1 MYLIPLPSLFVCG
14 LISNSDVGIQWL
26 FRNLY
31 FKCMTFISITK
42 WTSSILK
49 GSRLVW
55 VLQIGRHNKF
65 CMHRYKYRSDISFR
79 DSFMKK
85 KLGSAHSGKNKAEF

>member
-1 MYLIPLPSLFVCG
+1 MPLPFLFVYG
-14 LISNSDVGIQWL
+14 LISNFDFGIQWL
-26 FRNLY
+26 FRNLC

-42 WTSSILK
+42 WTPSILK

-85 KLGSAHSGKNKAEF
+85 TRVCT